1 MENSTKKV
9 SFIKS
14 IKFRIM
20 VTALA
25 AAIFTAAILGVAML
39 RSTRA
44 TLKDTNG
51 NYLLDI
57 ATISTQLLNEELSL
71 KGEDV
76 AMQYDELN
84 KIFAGLGIKGIDSSY
99 AYVVSSD
106 GTMVYH
112 PTESK
117 VGSPV
122 ENDCVKTV
130 VSNIASG
137 SAKAGDSEFVAY
149 LYKGADKYAGYM
161 IADNMSIVVV
171 TADEDDIMATQTELM
186 YKVFAIE
193 AIILAIIV
201 LASIYIANHIAKP
214 IITVTGVI
222 GNAGE
227 LDFSYSDAV
236 AKLKTRGDETGVMA
250 NAVDTMQAK
259 MADVINSISNSGNVL
274 KESSDGLSN
283 IASETST
290 TIEQVEKA
298 VAEIADGAGSQ
309 AEETQKATES
319 VILMGNMVEETNLE
333 VERLSS
339 TADVMKQSGKNASD
353 TLKELES
360 INEKTMASIN
370 VIYEQT
376 NTTNASANKI
386 REATDLITSIAEETN
401 LLSLN
406 ASIEAARAGDQGRG
420 FAVVASQIS
429 KLAEQSSESAR
440 LIENIINSLIED
452 SGKSVATMEEV
463 KDIMKVQFE
472 KVNATV
478 EMFKE
483 VQDGIDTSIN
493 GIGNIADKT
502 KKLDEARITVVD
514 VVQNLTAIAEENA
527 ASTQETSASV
537 TEVSNIV
544 YNLSE
549 NAKKLDNVASEL
561 QEKVK
566 LFTV

>member
-1 MENSTKKV
+1 MENGTKKV
-9 SFIKS
+9 SFIRS
-14 IKFRIM
+14 IKFRILC
-20 VTALA
+20 TALA
-25 AAIFTAAILGVAML
+25 AAIFTAAILGVSML
-39 RSTRA
+39 RSTRS

-57 ATISTQLLNEELSL
+57 ATISTRLLNEELSL

-84 KIFAGLGIKGIDSSY
+84 KIFSGLGIKGIDSSY
-99 AYVVSSD
+99 AYVVSAD
-106 GTMVYH
+106 GTMLYH
-112 PTESK
+112 TNKDK

-122 ENDCVKTV
+122 ENDCVKAV

-137 SAKAGDSEFVAY
+137 SAKAGDSEFVTY
-149 LYKGADKYAGYM
+149 LYKGADKYAAYM

-171 TADEDDIMATQTELM
+171 TADETDIMASQTRLM
-186 YKVFAIE
+186 YTVFAIE
-193 AIILAIIV
+193 AIILVVVV
-201 LASIYIANHIAKP
+201 LASLYIANHIAKP
-214 IITVTGVI
+214 IVTVSGVI

-227 LDFSYSDAV
+227 LDFSHSEQV
-236 AKLKTRGDETGVMA
+236 SKLKNRGDETAVMA
-250 NAVDTMQAK
+250 NAVDVMQSK

-274 KESSDGLSN
+274 KESSDGLST
-283 IASETST
+283 IATETST

-339 TADVMKQSGKNASD
+339 TADIMKQSGKNASD